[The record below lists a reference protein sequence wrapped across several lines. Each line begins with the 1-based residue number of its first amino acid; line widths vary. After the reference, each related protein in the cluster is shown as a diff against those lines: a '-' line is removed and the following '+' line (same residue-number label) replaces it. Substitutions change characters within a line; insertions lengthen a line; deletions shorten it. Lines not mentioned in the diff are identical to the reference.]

1 MTGTFAFRA
10 SLALLVFAA
19 LLLLGACAVPFA
31 PGYQI
36 EQQHMEVRYVAAPP
50 VNLHIRATYRLKN
63 TGTADLDFLEV
74 VLPDEQTFGR
84 QNLRAQV
91 DGREV
96 AVERDADSAS
106 RSMHIR
112 LAPSWAQKQRR
123 SLVFEYDLA
132 PAPPGHATLAVN
144 DGSFHIR
151 DAAAFP
157 ILRPPK
163 GFFAKGGEH
172 PTEITLAF
180 RVPTDFR
187 VFAGGRERGSQR
199 RSGETEARF
208 RLAKKEPDSFVVAG
222 RYQEKEV
229 SAGGG
234 RVIFWSFE
242 PLEADQ
248 AQAAATRLAATFETY
263 RTAFGPIEKIPPP
276 VRMIETHARLIQQ
289 ADSSEDAAGVAIPAG
304 ALLNRQAFALGIT
317 SDAFLDLA
325 EHELANTWFGQA
337 IVPRRRVEPAL
348 GEGLIEYAVLVAAEA
363 RGGEAAR
370 RAQVALLLRRFDESR
385 KQAADKPLLR
395 IEPSDPFEQR
405 IFGYSKG
412 ALFFVAL
419 EDQYGKENVRRALS
433 RLVSSLRGEHFGFAA
448 LMSTLEL
455 ETGQKLGEF
464 FRLWLDQTGI
474 PAEVRSRYEQETKPT
489 K

>member
-1 MTGTFAFRA
+1 LTGTSAFRA

-31 PGYQI
+31 PGYRI
-36 EQQHMEVRYVAAPP
+36 EQQDMEVRYVAASP
-50 VNLHIRATYRLKN
+50 VHLRIRVTYRLKN
-63 TGTADLDFLEV
+63 TGTADLDFLDV
-74 VLPDEQTFGR
+74 VLPDEQSFGR

-96 AVERDADSAS
+96 AVERDADGAS

-112 LAPSWAQKQRR
+112 LAPSWPQKQRR

-172 PTEITLAF
+172 PTEIALIF
-180 RVPTDFR
+180 RVPTDFG

-208 RLAKKEPDSFVVAG
+208 RLAKKEPESFVVAG
-222 RYQEKEV
+222 RYQEREV

-234 RVIFWSFE
+234 RVIFWTFE
-242 PLEADQ
+242 SLEADQ
-248 AQAAATRLAATFETY
+248 AQAAATRLAATFEAY

-276 VRMIETHARLIQQ
+276 VRMIETHARLIEQ
-289 ADSSEDAAGVAIPAG
+289 AASSEDAAGVAIPAG

-395 IEPSDPFEQR
+395 LEPSDPFEQR

-419 EDQYGKENVRRALS
+419 EDQYGKENVRRALA

-464 FRLWLDQTGI
+464 FRLWLDQTDI
-474 PAEVRSRYEQETKPT
+474 PTEVRSRYEQETKPT